1 MIKWFFNKVIHF
13 FKVKFQKFQWRK
25 INKHNFTKLGGYI
38 DRLDLVKVG
47 NFSYGD
53 INIQFF
59 ENNTE
64 GLIIG
69 NFVSIANDVKF
80 ILGGNHQISTF
91 TTYPLKS
98 ILIKKAPDID
108 AITKGKII
116 VEDEVWIGNGAII
129 LSGVKIGRGAIIA
142 AGSVITKDIEPYSIV
157 GGNPAKLMRY
167 RFSREII
174 IEREKI
180 NINDFSK
187 EDLIK
192 NIDLFYNELSLESL
206 KRIENI
212 NK

>member
-1 MIKWFFNKVIHF
+1 MIKWFFNKVIYF
-13 FKVKFQKFQWRK
+13 FKVKLQKLQWRK
-25 INKHNFTKLGGYI
+25 INKHNFTKLGSYI
-38 DRLDLVKVG
+38 DTLDIVKVG

-59 ENNTE
+59 ENNAE

-80 ILGGNHQISTF
+80 ILGGNHQMSTF

-98 ILIKKAPDID
+98 ILIKKTPDID

-129 LSGVKIGRGAIIA
+129 LSGIKIGRGSIVA
-142 AGSVITKDIEPYSIV
+142 AGSVVTKDIEPYSIV
-157 GGNPAKLMRY
+157 GGNPAKLIKY
-167 RFSREII
+167 RFSKEII

-187 EDLIK
+187 EDFIK
-192 NIDLFYNELSLESL
+192 NIDLFYDELSFETL
-206 KRIENI
+206 KRIQNI
-212 NK
+212 KK